1 MYKLKTEK
9 DILTPDDILKYIKTY
24 HETTVPLFDKLWNYY
39 IGKNPTII
47 KNTDEIRRKDSSA
60 TNNCTPVSYGRK
72 IITTFTGYAY
82 RPRYIT
88 YKSENEALLAEL
100 MTVFDENSEHIKTA
114 MNGRNTGIFGLSYEL
129 MYMGISKTTGKP
141 EVKFTVIDP
150 REMIL
155 LYDFSIEP
163 EKQIAIRF
171 YTVSDELEKVAV
183 YYADHTDYYDLKK
196 TKYGTGDSLI
206 FTESEQTFF
215 GEVPIVPYYLN
226 QEVQSL
232 IESTLPLIDDYD
244 ALVSGAM
251 NEFDR
256 FANAYLRL
264 VSMSLNPDQ
273 LKKLKYS
280 RIFEQLKDKEAV
292 SFLTKDIPTA
302 YIQFMTDLIK
312 QQIHTQSHVPDL
324 ASGVDLSGVAIK
336 RTMFDFENVVSS
348 AEAEFD
354 TGLLERI
361 RMILVV
367 LKLMS
372 RADGT
377 FDEITIS
384 HKRNEP
390 VNLMEFADISLK
402 MSQTGLSM
410 ESIIEIWP
418 DDIFPSVEQEMER
431 QEKAKGEM
439 MPDVEAVAQRP
450 IQDEEQVM
458 DEGAND
464 VNS

>member
-9 DILTPDDILKYIKTY
+9 DILTPDDILKYIKAY
-24 HETTVPLFDKLWNYY
+24 RETTVPLFDKLWNYY

-47 KNTDEIRRKDSSA
+47 ATTDALRRKDAGA

-88 YKSENEALLAEL
+88 YKSENESLLDEL
-100 MTVFDENSEHIKTA
+100 LLVFNENSEHIKTS
-114 MNGRNTGIFGLSYEL
+114 MNGRNTGIFGMSYEL
-129 MYMGISKTTGKP
+129 LYMGTSKISDKP

-150 REMIL
+150 RELIL
-155 LYDFSIEP
+155 LYDYSIEP
-163 EKQIAIRF
+163 VKKIAIRF
-171 YTVSDELEKVAV
+171 YNVSEELDKIAV
-183 YYADHTDYYDLKK
+183 YYNDHTEYYDLKK
-196 TKYGTGDSLI
+196 TRYGSGDTLIATG
-206 FTESEQTFF
+206 EERTFF

-256 FANAYLRL
+256 FSNAYLRL
-264 VSMSLNPDQ
+264 VSMSLSKDQ
-273 LKKLKYS
+273 LQKLKYS
-280 RIFEQLKDKEAV
+280 RIFEQLKDKESV

-302 YIQFMTDLIK
+302 YIQFMAELIK
-312 QQIHTQSHVPDL
+312 SQIHTQSHVPDL

-418 DDIFPSVEQEMER
+418 DDIYPSVEQEMER

-439 MPDVEAVAQRP
+439 MPDVETVAK
-450 IQDEEQVM
+450 QDLIVDDNKM
-458 DEGAND
+458 VDE
-464 VNS
+464 